1 MGEKQFPVFGQL
13 DPPGGP
19 GKESRVHRL
28 LQLSDRLADCGLA
41 DKEFVGGVRDVAG
54 QGDRVENAVEG

>member
-1 MGEKQFPVFGQL
+1 MGEKQLPVFGQL

-41 DKEFVGGVRDVAG
+41 DKKIVCSVGDVAG